1 MDAVV
6 ARLVV
11 STTQMWHKISLPVN
25 GGKEIQK
32 VQDYQTFPRCNRQ
45 INLMLSFSDDFLHK
59 SSPSTMKN
67 TRMLLIA
74 ALNLVLVTKIR

>member
-11 STTQMWHKISLPVN
+11 SKTQMWHKISLPDN

-32 VQDYQTFPRCNRQ
+32 VQDYQTFPRCNGQ

-59 SSPSTMKN
+59 SS
-67 TRMLLIA
+67 
-74 ALNLVLVTKIR
+74 LVHTFNDEEHPDVAYRCAQSCTCD